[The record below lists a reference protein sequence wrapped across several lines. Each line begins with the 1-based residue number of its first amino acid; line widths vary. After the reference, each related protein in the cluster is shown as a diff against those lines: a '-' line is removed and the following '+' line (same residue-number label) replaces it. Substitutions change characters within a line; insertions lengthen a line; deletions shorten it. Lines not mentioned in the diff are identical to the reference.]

1 MNKDEKDV
9 YDFITYFKEGNSDIT
24 NSNYKPMLNK
34 LCNLEDWDNAEIKEL
49 ISDLQN
55 VYLESYTH
63 RKDWSI
69 IKGNILQ
76 PRKQGYIHRKDWEWS
91 MGILAMQR
99 LGKLNK
105 DSTALGIGV
114 GREEILFYLANKLK
128 HVYATDIYDG
138 KQWETFAPSDFP
150 ENPKKYSPIP
160 YKEEALTVLRMDG
173 TKIDFPSQ
181 SFDIVFSFSSIE
193 HFGGENHE
201 GSLKSLREIER
212 VLKQQGIAIIATEF
226 IINDKDHQEFF
237 NRKTIYSHL
246 IDKLDSLKLIE
257 PLDLRLTT
265 KTIDTIMDYS
275 ECVYWDTSNDDV
287 FRSSR
292 PLIVIKHKDILF
304 TSVMLVFKK
313 E

>member
-1 MNKDEKDV
+1 MNKIEEDV
-9 YDFITYFKEGNSDIT
+9 YDFIASYKDSSEGT

-34 LCNLEDWDNAEIKEL
+34 LCDLKDWDNAEIKEL
-49 ISDLQN
+49 ISELQN
-55 VYLESYTH
+55 VTLDSYIH
-63 RKDWSI
+63 RKNWSI

-91 MGILAMQR
+91 MGILAMQK

-105 DSTALGIGV
+105 DNIALGIGV
-114 GREEILFYLANKLK
+114 GREEILFHLTNKLK

-138 KQWETFAPSDFP
+138 KQWENFAPSDFP

-160 YKEEALTVLRMDG
+160 YNEEALTVLRMDG
-173 TKIDFPSQ
+173 TKIEFPSQ

-237 NRKTIYSHL
+237 NRKTIYSDL
-246 IDKLDSLKLIE
+246 IDKLDSLKLVE

-265 KTIDTIMDYS
+265 TTIDTFMDYS
-275 ECVYWDTSNDDV
+275 ECVYWDTSNDED
-287 FRSSR
+287 FKSR
-292 PLIVIKHKDILF
+292 HPLIVIKNKDILF